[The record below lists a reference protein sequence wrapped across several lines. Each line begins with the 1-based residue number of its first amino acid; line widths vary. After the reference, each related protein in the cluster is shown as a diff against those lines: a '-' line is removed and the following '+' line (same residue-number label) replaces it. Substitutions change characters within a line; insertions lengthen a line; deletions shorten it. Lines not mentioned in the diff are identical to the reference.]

1 MRRSY
6 PVTESDRG
14 RRLDVFLTE
23 NLPELSRSRI
33 QQLLAQGSVTLA
45 GVAPQKEIKAGY
57 RLRGGE
63 EVSIEIE
70 PPPPLHAF
78 PEPIP
83 LDILYEDD
91 DVVAINKP
99 AGMVVHAGAGVRSGT
114 IVNALLHH
122 FQSLSQVG
130 GELRPGIVHRLDRNT
145 SGVLLAAKNDAA
157 HRGLAAQF
165 AGRTMEKHYVALV
178 HGSVR
183 KDKAS
188 ISAAI
193 RRDPARRIRMTARGT
208 GGRAAE
214 SSYSVLRRYQGFTL
228 LDVRIAT
235 GRTHQVR
242 VHLSSIGHPVVGDTL
257 YGAPARIQRSV
268 LRPEAAEDAEKPTAR
283 NPSASLRA
291 GALHGPPH
299 GKPGQAGRVAV
310 ATTAKSRKKMRAAE
324 ETVPTLGRNFL
335 HAASIRFLHPRTGS
349 PLEVR
354 APLPVE
360 LEQLLTKLAPLPG

>member
-1 MRRSY
+1 
-6 PVTESDRG
+6 
-14 RRLDVFLTE
+14 VFLAE
-23 NLPELSRSRI
+23 RLPELSRSRI
-33 QQLLAQGSVTLA
+33 QQLLAQGKVTLA
-45 GVAPQKEIKAGY
+45 GMPSQKGIKAGY

-70 PPPPLHAF
+70 PPAPLRAF
-78 PEPIP
+78 PEALP

-91 DVVAINKP
+91 DLVAINKP

-114 IVNALLHH
+114 TVNALLHH
-122 FQSLSQVG
+122 FKNLSQVG

-145 SGVLLAAKNDAA
+145 SGVLLVAKNDAA
-157 HRGLAAQF
+157 HRHLAAQF
-165 AGRTMEKHYVALV
+165 ARRTLEKHYIALV

-183 KDKAS
+183 KDKGS
-188 ISAAI
+188 ISSAI
-193 RRDPARRIRMTARGT
+193 RRDPARRTRMTARGT

-257 YGAPARIQRSV
+257 YGAPSRLWSGD
-268 LRPEAAEDAEKPTAR
+268 LRLEAAEDSEKPTAR
-283 NPSASLRA
+283 K
-291 GALHGPPH
+291 ALHGPP
-299 GKPGQAGRVAV
+299 GRVAV
-310 ATTAKSRKKMRAAE
+310 ATRAQGRKKTHAAE

-354 APLPVE
+354 APLPAE
-360 LEQLLTKLAPLPG
+360 LEQLLGELMPLRD